1 MDDCMEGLKEGWR
14 YGKKEG
20 WMMVLNVGM
29 KDRTN
34 DGWIDG

>member
-1 MDDCMEGLKEGWR
+1 MDDCMEGW
-14 YGKKEG
+14 KEG

-34 DGWIDG
+34 DGWIDGCLDG